1 MLGAPPSTSKSPDGV
16 PVTTKSCWL
25 NLLHLCRYKKLLS
38 ISSPCYKKLLSIS
51 SPAQESVSATYKS
64 RKAKVYRGCNG
75 GFGPFFT
82 GSTIYMNRVPYIW
95 NRVYKVSTEN
105 LKDTLSLKLFSF
117 VTMGR
122 IVLGPQTIAWST
134 SLLSKWNTYQ
144 RSLLEL
150 LQVSLR
156 FASVNSDVTPD
167 DTLLCLLR
175 ILLFNLKKEKNRVSI
190 EQTPK
195 NDFKLSANLK
205 SNRWKHH
212 KNCSKHSA
220 SS

>member
-25 NLLHLCRYKKLLS
+25 NLLNLCRYKKLLP
-38 ISSPCYKKLLSIS
+38 ITVVARVQKLLSIS

-75 GFGPFFT
+75 GLGPFFT
-82 GSTIYMNRVPYIW
+82 GSTIYTNRVPYIW

-105 LKDTLSLKLFSF
+105 LKDTPSIKLFSC
-117 VTMGR
+117 VPMGR
-122 IVLGPQTIAWST
+122 MVLGPQTIAWST

-175 ILLFNLKKEKNRVSI
+175 ILLFNLKKEKKQSQHWTN
-190 EQTPK
+190 P
-195 NDFKLSANLK
+195 
-205 SNRWKHH
+205 
-212 KNCSKHSA
+212 
-220 SS
+220 